1 MKQIKL
7 AKHSALIQMTNTMTA
22 EQRKIYNYLI
32 FEAKEQLRENPKR
45 TIFEVEIWN
54 ICKYTGAQNNFH
66 IKQSVKDME
75 SITVKVNTL
84 GKDKIRKW
92 EPFNLLEKVEGM
104 EDEAGFITYSLPK
117 QVVETIYSPDK
128 YCEID
133 LAIVKGLKSKYAI
146 AIYEFIAD
154 YINIHNIKTTIDK
167 FKSLMG
173 IDPLTQYQRFF
184 DFKKRVIE
192 PAIDEINS
200 KTPIIVKVE
209 PIYRGRKVV
218 ALQFFF
224 RYRDE
229 SKSEKKKLSKQEE
242 FTRYRQAIY
251 AYAGGR
257 PIFVYNNRNIIVDM
271 HPTKEKVM
279 VGYQGEG
286 KIEWYSNEEGL
297 IVWDILKQNRVAV
310 DEKLYE
316 YQCEDLPF
324 D

>member
-45 TIFEVEIWN
+45 TVFEVEIWN

-66 IKQSVKDME
+66 IKQSVKAME

-84 GKDKIRKW
+84 GKDKKRKW
-92 EPFNLLEKVEGM
+92 EPFNLLEEVIGM
-104 EDEAGFITYSLPK
+104 EDESGFITYALPQ
-117 QVVETIYSPDK
+117 QVIETIYRPEV
-128 YCEID
+128 YGEID

-146 AIYEFIAD
+146 AMYEFITD
-154 YINIHNIKTTIDK
+154 YIKITTIKIKIDE
-167 FKSLMG
+167 FKTLMG
-173 IDPLTQYQRFF
+173 IDPQTQYQRFF

-192 PAIDEINS
+192 SAIDEINS
-200 KTPIIVKVE
+200 KTSIITRVE
-209 PIYRGRKVV
+209 PIHRGRKVV

-229 SKSEKKKLSKQEE
+229 SLSERKKLSKTEE

-251 AYAGGR
+251 AHASGR
-257 PIFVYNNRNIIVDM
+257 PIFVYKNRNIIVDM
-271 HPTKEKVM
+271 HPTKEKIM

-286 KIEWYSNEEGL
+286 KMEWFSNEEAL
-297 IVWDILKQNRVAV
+297 VVWNILKQNRVVV

-316 YQCEDLPF
+316 YHCGDLPF
-324 D
+324 